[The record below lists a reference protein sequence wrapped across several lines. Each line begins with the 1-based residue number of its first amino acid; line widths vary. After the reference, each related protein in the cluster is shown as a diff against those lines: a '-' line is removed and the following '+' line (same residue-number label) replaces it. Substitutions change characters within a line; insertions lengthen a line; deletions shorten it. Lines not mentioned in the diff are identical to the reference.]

1 MLYVKL
7 LRLAACTLFKL
18 GILQVKIRW
27 LTLQWQLVHGRRCLL
42 GAQLRQ
48 ELNERHIC
56 VDDGHELKR

>member
-48 ELNERHIC
+48 ELNEASHLC
-56 VDDGHELKR
+56 